1 MSVVLRSEKGSAL
14 THAELDSN
22 FSTLQQQINEKANT
36 THTHIIGDITNL
48 QDELDNK
55 IDRDDDVNVANGLLQ
70 LDANAKIPCIFLN
83 DCFDV
88 ASKVSNNDLFDG
100 NGKVKVE
107 LLPVG
112 QGGGCDCV
120 TIEADIDNLQ
130 TDMLGKVSTSALFDT
145 NGKVKAEL
153 LPDDGCDCV
162 QMATDIQNLQNDV
175 IHKVTDSDLFD
186 GNGKVKAE
194 LIPDDGCDCA
204 QMTADIMALQNQ
216 KLNRLKSH
224 RIIAGNESLLPI
236 DDILIFE
243 GVSAL
248 NLDGVVDG
256 MSVKLRRLDS
266 MFTVDFSTNILFVN
280 GSNVQWDSTLPNTIE
295 LLFANNQ
302 WYQIG

>member
-14 THAELDSN
+14 THAELDGN
-22 FSTLQQQINEKANT
+22 FSTLQQQVNEKANV

-83 DCFDV
+83 DCFNV
-88 ASKVSNNDLFDG
+88 ASKVSSGDLFDT

-107 LLPVG
+107 LLPAG
-112 QGGGCDCV
+112 QGGGCDCEA
-120 TIEADIDNLQ
+120 IETDIDNLQ

-162 QMATDIQNLQNDV
+162 QMATDIQTLQNQ
-175 IHKVTDSDLFD
+175 IINKVTDSDLFD

-194 LIPDDGCDCA
+194 LIPDDGCDCV
-204 QMTADIMALQNQ
+204 QMAADILALQNN
-216 KLNRLKSH
+216 KANRLKSF
-224 RIIAGNESLLPI
+224 RIIGNSDVLLPT

-243 GVSAL
+243 ANTDL
-248 NLDGVVDG
+248 NIDGQSDG
-256 MSVKLRRLDS
+256 MSVKLRRMDS
-266 MFTVDFSTNILFVN
+266 NIIIGFNNNISFVN
-280 GSNVQWDSTLPNTIE
+280 GNGNQWDAILPNTIE